1 VCFLTKTSFNLD
13 DFMKRNYLV
22 LLLLLAL
29 GGSSFAQQ
37 DKLITHFM
45 YDKMSLNPGETGI
58 DEGICGVMMY
68 RNQWDK
74 VNGAP
79 NSIVLNVEANMN
91 RFFPGGIGLSV
102 FHDEIGFNRQNNIK
116 LNYSYP
122 LEIGGAGTLGIGV
135 GIGLMNFSM
144 SPEWVPPSTLIDPTL
159 PVAYSSNNL
168 DLNFGLY
175 FKGKGDY
182 YVGLSS
188 THLSESLFSSKG
200 LNVTTF
206 NSRRHYYAMGG
217 KTFRGIGDGDIE
229 TNVLLRTDLLKFS
242 ADINARYL
250 WKQKAYGGLTYRT
263 SDAIAIMLGYVPIPN
278 LTIGYS
284 YDISINRLAGV
295 SKGSHEIMV
304 KYCYFLPP
312 VPIQKSKH
320 PRWL

>member
-1 VCFLTKTSFNLD
+1 
-13 DFMKRNYLV
+13 MKKDSLLVV
-22 LLLLLAL
+22 LLIVLATN
-29 GGSSFAQQ
+29 SFAQQ

-79 NSIVLNVEANMN
+79 NSVLLNVEANMN
-91 RFFPGGIGLSV
+91 RFFPGGIGIS
-102 FHDEIGFNRQNNIK
+102 FYHDQIGFNRQNNVL

-122 LEIGGAGTLGIGV
+122 LRINGVGTLGIGV
-135 GIGLMNFSM
+135 GVGLMNFSM
-144 SPEWVPPSTLIDPTL
+144 SPEWVPPTTLNDGTL
-159 PVAYSSNNL
+159 PTAYSANNL
-168 DLNFGLY
+168 DLNFGVYL
-175 FKGKGDY
+175 KGAADY

-188 THLSESLFSSKG
+188 THLSQSRFAGG
-200 LNVTTF
+200 LNVTTYD
-206 NSRRHYYAMGG
+206 SKRHYYLMGG
-217 KTFRGIGDGDIE
+217 KTFRSIGPGDIE
-229 TNVLLRTDLLKFS
+229 TNLLLRTDLVKMS

-250 WKQKAYGGLTYRT
+250 WKDIAYGGLTYRT
-263 SDAIAIMLGYVPIPN
+263 SDAIAIMLGYKPINN

-284 YDISINRLAGV
+284 YDITINKLSSV
-295 SKGSHEIMV
+295 SRGTHEIMV